1 MKIPWLNFVFLL
13 NLEISAIKKILGF
26 DTATGKIYTEDISS
40 NIGYLPS
47 PFKENMVISQSHW
60 TSVMNNVEQ
69 PHSISNEHS
78 NSFKVLTIGSLEV
91 NGNFLMFVL
100 EFFVRLFAFSIEKI
114 YMKTF
119 AQENMKKCSAV
130 IARIHF
136 WKSKITTL
144 EKRLISVCL
153 FLIDKLMEALL

>member
-1 MKIPWLNFVFLL
+1 
-13 NLEISAIKKILGF
+13 
-26 DTATGKIYTEDISS
+26 
-40 NIGYLPS
+40 
-47 PFKENMVISQSHW
+47 
-60 TSVMNNVEQ
+60 MNNVEQ

-130 IARIHF
+130 IARIH
-136 WKSKITTL
+136 S
-144 EKRLISVCL
+144 
-153 FLIDKLMEALL
+153 